1 MRIAKLPTNVNYPL
15 NINYPLTL
23 FWNKYLILD
32 YVLKAFGKSYLI

>member
-23 FWNKYLILD
+23 FWNKVLILD
-32 YVLKAFGKSYLI
+32 YVLKTFDKT